1 MTRSQISNG
10 YFQFGG
16 KIKRWRRT
24 KRKRHVRKKSQR
36 GGAFMAPLVAS
47 TFALIAT
54 NLINGLIGKIL

>member
-10 YFQFGG
+10 YVQFGG
-16 KIKRWRRT
+16 KIKRWRRK
-24 KRKRHVRKKSQR
+24 KRRRPVRKKSQR